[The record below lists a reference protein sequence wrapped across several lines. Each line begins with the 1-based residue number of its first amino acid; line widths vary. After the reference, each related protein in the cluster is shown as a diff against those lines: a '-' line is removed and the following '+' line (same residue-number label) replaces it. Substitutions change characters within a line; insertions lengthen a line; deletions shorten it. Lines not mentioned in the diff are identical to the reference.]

1 MVLDTEAGSVR
12 GECWGRAWRPGAA
25 RARERR
31 LLRVGWL
38 LVSKGKQGHAPLFHS
53 PPPRR
58 PQGAS
63 TAPAAS
69 APRRPAAVAHSRR
82 RGRRATAGCCP
93 RRTAARCPP
102 STSSC
107 WSTAT
112 GGVGWGG
119 VGWGGVGWGGVG
131 WGGVGWGGVGWGGV
145 GWGGWGGVGWG
156 GVGWGGGNERQHC
169 RVLRLAQRWWRSV
182 CGAQLCAAPD
192 GRQRPPILAQG
203 HAGRRAAAGVDVPRP
218 PGGRHR
224 RRQPASAAGG
234 GRLGRGAALV
244 PCWPAHAPGP
254 P

>member
-1 MVLDTEAGSVR
+1 MPLSSTR
-12 GECWGRAWRPGAA
+12 RRRAAPREHRQHRPRQPRAARRQWPTRVGAA
-25 RARERR
+25 AA
-31 LLRVGWL
+31 L
-38 LVSKGKQGHAPLFHS
+38 P
-53 PPPRR
+53 
-58 PQGAS
+58 
-63 TAPAAS
+63 PAA
-69 APRRPAAVAHSRR
+69 ARGGRR
-82 RGRRATAGCCP
+82 RGAHLQRHRAGAL
-93 RRTAARCPP
+93 RQ
-102 STSSC
+102 
-107 WSTAT
+107 
-112 GGVGWGG
+112 VGWGG